1 MGNLLVQA
9 MTLGEIASLEEG
21 REVVRRSFEPVVYE
35 PSGASAWAEAR
46 ERAGVGT

>member
-1 MGNLLVQA
+1 MA
-9 MTLGEIASLEEG
+9 LGEIASLKEA

-46 ERAGVGT
+46 ERAAVVT